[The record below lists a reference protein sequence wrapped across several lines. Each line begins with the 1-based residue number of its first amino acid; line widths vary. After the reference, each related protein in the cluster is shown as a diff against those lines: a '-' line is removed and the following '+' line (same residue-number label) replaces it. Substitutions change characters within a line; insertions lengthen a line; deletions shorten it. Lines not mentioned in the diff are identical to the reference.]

1 MPKTCEWPF
10 MAGTMGKPA
19 AAVKPRRIGAINRG
33 FLRGPATAVNAALKN
48 SAQFAASTG
57 IRLSQHE

>member
-1 MPKTCEWPF
+1 

-19 AAVKPRRIGAINRG
+19 AAVKSRRIGAINRG
-33 FLRGPATAVNAALKN
+33 FLRGSATAVNAALKN